1 MPQRRFNVHP
11 SNYPTAWEH
20 PPTRR
25 AWTKQ
30 TTISVLAFI
39 GWFLS
44 PWCFLIFLLAFY
56 SIALSIFIIILMGYG
71 AYRAKIQPTQILSN
85 IRIRRILRAYPWRL
99 DDIPYSFPQPPEGT
113 PTDLCLTIP
122 HPAQPGETILMY
134 QHLRYLPTW
143 WTRRMGPRAK
153 PELKAQLKPIWFA
166 GDPRFFGVI
175 AVTKPGSTPKIPAPK
190 RMHLIVQ
197 VGETKQTAPIDVNS
211 WQASPEDLAHARQAI
226 GWRGPR
232 D

>member
-1 MPQRRFNVHP
+1 MYP
-11 SNYPTAWEH
+11 SDYATAWEH
-20 PPTRR
+20 PLTRR
-25 AWTKQ
+25 VWARQ
-30 TTISVLAFI
+30 TTISILALI

-44 PWCFLIFLLAFY
+44 PWCLLCLLVVFLSKAFVFVF
-56 SIALSIFIIILMGYG
+56 ALPMCYG
-71 AYRAKIQPTQILSN
+71 AYRAKIQPAQILIN

-99 DDIPYSFPQPPEGT
+99 DDIPYSFPHHPEGT
-113 PTDLCLTIP
+113 PTKLCLTIP

-134 QHLRYLPTW
+134 QHLRYVPTW

-153 PELKAQLKPIWFA
+153 PELKAQLKPIWFV

>member
-1 MPQRRFNVHP
+1 MHP
-11 SNYPTAWEH
+11 SDYPTAWEH

-25 AWTKQ
+25 AWGEQ
-30 TTISVLAFI
+30 TTVSVLAFI
-39 GWFLS
+39 GWLLSPLFLLYVLIVFLS
-44 PWCFLIFLLAFY
+44 PGFAFLFAIP
-56 SIALSIFIIILMGYG
+56 MGYG
-71 AYRAKIQPTQILSN
+71 TYRAKIQPAQIIAN

-99 DDIPYSFPQPPEGT
+99 DDIPYSFPHGPEET
-113 PTDLCLTIP
+113 PTELCLTIP
-122 HPAQPGETILMY
+122 HPTQPGETILMY
-134 QHLRYLPTW
+134 QHLRSLPSW

-153 PELKAQLKPIWFA
+153 PELKAQLKPIWFV

-175 AVTKPGSTPKIPAPK
+175 AVTKPGRTPKISAPR
-190 RMHLIVQ
+190 RMHLIIQ

-211 WQASPEDLAHARQAI
+211 WQASPEELAHARQAI

>member
-1 MPQRRFNVHP
+1 MHP
-11 SNYPTAWEH
+11 ANYATAWEH

-25 AWTKQ
+25 AWARQ
-30 TTISVLAFI
+30 MTISALAFI

-44 PWCFLIFLLAFY
+44 PWCLLILLLAFY
-56 SIALSIFIIILMGYG
+56 SLALSIFIIILMGYG
-71 AYRAKIQPTQILSN
+71 AYRAKIQPARILAN
-85 IRIRRILRAYPWRL
+85 VRIRRVLRAYPWIL
-99 DDIPYSFPQPPEGT
+99 DDIPYSFPTLPGGT
-113 PTDLCLTIP
+113 PTKLCLTIP
-122 HPAQPGETILMY
+122 HPAQPGETFLMY
-134 QHLRYLPTW
+134 QHLRDLPTW

-153 PELKAQLKPIWFA
+153 PELKAQLKPIWFV

-175 AVTKPGSTPKIPAPK
+175 AVTKPGSAPETPAPK

-211 WQASPEDLAHARQAI
+211 WRASPEDLAHARQAI

-232 D
+232 G

>member
-1 MPQRRFNVHP
+1 MHP

-25 AWTKQ
+25 AWAKQ
-30 TTISVLAFI
+30 TTISVLAFV

-44 PWCFLIFLLAFY
+44 PWCLLVVLVVFLSKAF
-56 SIALSIFIIILMGYG
+56 IPLFVLPMGYG
-71 AYRAKIQPTQILSN
+71 MYRAKIQPAQIISN
-85 IRIRRILRAYPWRL
+85 YRIRRIIRAYPWRL
-99 DDIPYSFPQPPEGT
+99 DDIPYSFPQNPGET
-113 PTDLCLTIP
+113 PTNLCLTIP
-122 HPAQPGETILMY
+122 HPEQPGEPFLMY
-134 QHLRYLPTW
+134 QHLRLVPTW

-153 PELKAQLKPIWFA
+153 PELKAQLNPIWFV

-175 AVTKPGSTPKIPAPK
+175 AVTKPGTAPKIPAPK